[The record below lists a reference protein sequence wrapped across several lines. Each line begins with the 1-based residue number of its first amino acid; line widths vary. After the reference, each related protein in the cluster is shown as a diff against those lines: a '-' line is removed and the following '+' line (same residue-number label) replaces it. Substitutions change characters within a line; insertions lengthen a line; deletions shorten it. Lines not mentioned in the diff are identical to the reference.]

1 MDENDFEEES
11 NGYEEQNSSYSFPG
25 FGTGKSNYNK
35 NSVNV
40 NDTND
45 VNTTTAGSPSNNV
58 SGSNNVP
65 QPASTSSNVPGVT
78 NSLPPQNNSGLTSGN
93 KDNNNNNDENSLKQN
108 MKNQNQ
114 KPVSNEDTKEKD
126 DKKSNDNKS
135 KSEDASSNKN
145 NNTNNNSNDSS
156 GNSLKD
162 KLKPGNIGKN
172 LGLGALNKMGQG
184 AKNKARD
191 MQGEDAPTDEDSPVV
206 ASLKSA
212 GGNFAKFIL
221 FIIRHPYVAIIGGI
235 IIIVLFL
242 LIFFA
247 VSTSSI
253 FSGRK
258 YGGWYC
264 NMYSPT
270 TSSNPGEVTSFYTW
284 RIWNKS
290 ADAHKG
296 IDISYGSKGSQI
308 LATHDGTIAETNYE
322 IEGGKDGEY
331 GIYIKI
337 DDPKEKDDKKY
348 RTYYAHLCSLEEE
361 KELKAS
367 CEAGEYTGCDN
378 NCKQNEDGT
387 YTYIWTC
394 GPSESAFES
403 LVNKLKVGTYVKK
416 GDVIGYVSD
425 TGYRSA
431 SCDFHVHYETQAN
444 KNYDTPDEGY
454 VAESPNRYF
463 NIDDSSIGCDP
474 VLSSGEFA
482 TPMDKIEK
490 WECEKPIIIDD
501 KEDEI
506 FKYCDEENEITP
518 KENRFK
524 GTIGIKN
531 DEGDYIYTEG
541 LGTYVG
547 SICGYEAKP
556 TYYGK
561 EKQCAAGVYD
571 YYESF
576 LMGADSNT
584 WNKFQSIK
592 GNAIDYW
599 NNNASLGTNGFK
611 TSSEP
616 SAGSVW
622 VTSYS
627 KSKDAN
633 GNSYGHIMAVTKVEG
648 NNVYVY
654 ECSGYTSKTCGN
666 YTYTK
671 DELAS
676 KKGFMG
682 YINIIEEGDDC

>member
-40 NDTND
+40 NEAD
-45 VNTTTAGSPSNNV
+45 VNTTTGSSSNNV
-58 SGSNNVP
+58 SGSNNIP
-65 QPASTSSNVPGVT
+65 QPDSSSSNVPRGT

-93 KDNNNNNDENSLKQN
+93 KENNDKNDENNLKQN
-108 MKNQNQ
+108 MKNKNQ
-114 KPVSNEDTKEKD
+114 KLVSNEDSKENN

-135 KSEDASSNKN
+135 KNEDTSSNKN
-145 NNTNNNSNDSS
+145 NNTNDNSNDSS

-191 MQGEDAPTDEDSPVV
+191 MQGEDAPTEEDSPVV
-206 ASLKSA
+206 ANLKSA
-212 GGNFAKFIL
+212 GGNFARFIL
-221 FIIRHPYVAIIGGI
+221 FIIKHPYIAIILGI

-247 VSTSSI
+247 ISTSSI

-270 TSSNPGEVTSFYTW
+270 TSSNPGEVTSFYGW
-284 RIWNKS
+284 RIWNNS
-290 ADAHKG
+290 PDDHKG
-296 IDISYGSKGSQI
+296 IDISYDSKGAEV

-331 GIYIKI
+331 GIYVKI

-361 KELKAS
+361 RELKAS
-367 CEAGEYTGCDN
+367 CETGEYTGCDN

-394 GPSESAFES
+394 GSSESAFES
-403 LVNKLKVGTYVKK
+403 LVSKLKVGTFVKK

-431 SCDFHVHYETQAN
+431 SCDFHLHYETQAN
-444 KNYDTPDEGY
+444 KNYDNPDEGY
-454 VAESPNRYF
+454 VAESPNRFF
-463 NIDDSSIGCDP
+463 NIEDSSIGCDP

-482 TPMDKIEK
+482 TPIDKIIK

-501 KEDEI
+501 EKDEV
-506 FKYCDEENEITP
+506 FNYCDEEEEITP
-518 KENRFK
+518 KEYRFK

-531 DEGDYIYTEG
+531 NEGEYIFKEG

-556 TYYGK
+556 TYYGQD
-561 EKQCAAGVYD
+561 KQCAAGVHD

-576 LMGADSNT
+576 LMGADSDT

-599 NNNASLGTNGFK
+599 NNNAALGTSGFK
-611 TSSEP
+611 TSDEP

-622 VTSYS
+622 VSSYS
-627 KSKDAN
+627 NAKDSN
-633 GNSYGHIMAVTKVEG
+633 GNPYGHVMAVTKVEG

-654 ECSGYTSKTCGN
+654 ECNGYTSKTCGN
-666 YTYTK
+666 YVYTK
-671 DELAS
+671 DYLAS

-682 YINIIEEGDDC
+682 YIDIIEEGEDC